1 MGLKTKSMGAF
12 ALLLCFFILIC
23 VSIPVNAAV
32 GLAVS
37 PSEVSINYML
47 RGATA
52 NTTITVYNPSD
63 SPINYVANVSANMR
77 DAISVA
83 PNAGSIAGKSSAPLT
98 VTVQVS
104 ETKPNGVY
112 NGSIVIN
119 ASASSQGQV
128 TIAPAIEVK
137 ASYSVT
143 DKETQGLTVR
153 DVQLYDSELGSPFP
167 FLVNGTGTGN
177 VDAVGY
183 LRVDLQDA
191 KTNVSIG
198 TYNSSQF
205 TITAR
210 KTESASGTYGNG
222 SNIPIGQYK
231 ARADVIFNGTS
242 IYNVTKQV
250 EVFAPG
256 VLKSKGEL
264 ERISLNP
271 WSNVGET
278 VKLTGVF
285 INTGEVGVNGTLR
298 LEISKDGKIVATAH
312 SDPLLVLPG
321 QTANLVAYFS
331 PASAGQ
337 YLINGHVAYANKQT
351 EDKPTI
357 LNVQDNGANMLL
369 IGAVVIVGAVVAAAG
384 VYYYKRRA

>member
-1 MGLKTKSMGAF
+1 MNLKIKSMGAL
-12 ALLLCFFILIC
+12 ALLLSLIFFTSA
-23 VSIPVNAAV
+23 SIPVNAAV

-37 PSEVSINYML
+37 PSVVSINDML
-47 RGATA
+47 RGSTA

-63 SPINYVANVSANMR
+63 SPLDYVANVSASIS
-77 DAISVA
+77 DTISVA
-83 PNAGSIAGKSSAPLT
+83 PNAGSVAGKSSVPLT
-98 VTVQVS
+98 VTVHVS
-104 ETKPNGVY
+104 ETKPNGDY
-112 NGSIVIN
+112 TGSIVIN
-119 ASASSQGQV
+119 ASASARGQV

-143 DKETQGLTVR
+143 DIETQGLTVT
-153 DVQLYDSELGSPFP
+153 DVQLYDTELGSPFP

-177 VDAVGY
+177 VDSVGY
-183 LRVDLQDA
+183 LRIDLRDI
-191 KTNVSIG
+191 KTNASVG

-205 TITAR
+205 TITSR

-222 SNIPIGQYK
+222 SNVPVGQYS

-250 EVFAPG
+250 EVFERG

-271 WSNVGET
+271 WSTVGET

-285 INTGEVGVNGTLR
+285 TNTGEVGVNGTLR
-298 LEISKDGKIVATAH
+298 LEISKDGKLVATAN

-331 PASAGQ
+331 PTSAGKYQ
-337 YLINGHVAYANKQT
+337 IDGHVAYANKQT
-351 EDKPTI
+351 EDKATI
-357 LNVQDNGANMLL
+357 LNVQDSGANLLL
-369 IGAVVIVGAVVAAAG
+369 IGGVTVTLLAVFVIG
-384 VYYYKRRA
+384 VYYDKKRA